1 MGLPPNSLEG
11 LSLLELIKYRKS
23 VGEFTGDPEEFFAQ
37 VVRAARDGKSSTR
50 VIETS
55 ARRALRVIEQPMQDG
70 GWVSTMEDI
79 TEWRENQ
86 AQISYMAHH
95 DGLTGLVNR
104 TQLVKKMKDALAIL
118 PLGGMGIAVHFI
130 DLDRFKNV
138 NDTLG
143 HDSGDSLLKTVA
155 GRLLAVTRVDDVVGR
170 LGGDE
175 FVVVQARVSSK
186 DQAEEFARRLASV
199 LIAPVKLGEQAFVA
213 TVSIGVALAPADGAT
228 PERLLK
234 SADLA
239 LYKAKAAGRNCIRSF
254 QVEMDAE
261 LQTRID
267 TRKGGLR
274 RGVA

>member
-1 MGLPPNSLEG
+1 
-11 LSLLELIKYRKS
+11 
-23 VGEFTGDPEEFFAQ
+23 
-37 VVRAARDGKSSTR
+37 
-50 VIETS
+50 
-55 ARRALRVIEQPMQDG
+55 
-70 GWVSTMEDI
+70 
-79 TEWRENQ
+79 
-86 AQISYMAHH
+86 
-95 DGLTGLVNR
+95 
-104 TQLVKKMKDALAIL
+104 
-118 PLGGMGIAVHFI
+118 
-130 DLDRFKNV
+130 
-138 NDTLG
+138 
-143 HDSGDSLLKTVA
+143 
-155 GRLLAVTRVDDVVGR
+155 VTRVDDVVGR